1 MTKKDMELET
11 GESRLVSTR
20 RKNDPLAQRSW
31 IPAPCCSRVPLE
43 PIMKIVL
50 PALGVFVEGFLQ
62 LNKLGNLQIKMYEV
76 TFWKNCGFFSV
87 VSRLFHLT
95 LYLGFLVSG
104 IVDLLSLYCKLPKRT
119 SQLFLSIAFYNQF
132 LLFYFHIHGRNMLNS
147 TIHKLLIIFI
157 VITAIFVT
165 LRMLNPRNLLI
176 NAGVAAGMILQGTHL
191 IQAGSLIYGTRKY
204 NPISHSNEKFMTAVT
219 IWHILGVNLFMIGVY
234 LITRAVFTRMA
245 SRGYFKSTGLD
256 SAQEMERLIKTDE
269 MTEDGSNII
278 EMQPIA
284 TIK

>member
-20 RKNDPLAQRSW
+20 RKNDPLAQQSW

-50 PALGVFVEGFLQ
+50 PALGIFGEAFLNVRDGKLVFQAF
-62 LNKLGNLQIKMYEV
+62 EV
-76 TFWKNCGFFSV
+76 VFWNDCGFFSV
-87 VSRLFHLT
+87 MSRLYHIT
-95 LYLGFLVSG
+95 LYLGFMASG
-104 IVDLLSLYCKLPKRT
+104 IVDLLSLYCKLPKST
-119 SQLFLSIAFYNQF
+119 SQLFLSIAFYNQA
-132 LLFYFHIHGRNMLNS
+132 LLFYYHVHGRNMFNI
-147 TIHKLLIIFI
+147 TVHKLLIICI

-191 IQAGSLIYGTRKY
+191 IQAGSLIYGTAKY
-204 NPISHSNEKFMTAVT
+204 HPISHSNEKFIVAVT
-219 IWHILGVNLFMIGVY
+219 TWHVLGVNLFMIGVY
-234 LITRAVFTRMA
+234 LITRAVFTRLA
-245 SRGYFKSTGLD
+245 SRRYFKFTGLD

-269 MTEDGSNII
+269 MTENGAVI
-278 EMQPIA
+278 EMQPL
-284 TIK
+284 